1 MNFKDFI
8 GQNHPDPDSLL
19 NPKFDQLCTLAQEYA
34 KSLQLIQSCVISRF
48 RYDSKT
54 VEITETELRGLIF
67 WATAG
72 IEKSNGGSYHS
83 VVEFI
88 KDNYKFMTY
97 QKSRYKKLVFGSRL
111 KNGL

>member
-1 MNFKDFI
+1 MNTEKT
-8 GQNHPDPDSLL
+8 SLE
-19 NPKFDQLCTLAQEYA
+19 NENQP
-34 KSLQLIQSCVISRF
+34 SCLGDVISRF
-48 RYDSKT
+48 RSDSKT

-88 KDNYKFMTY
+88 KYNYKFMTY